1 MGIAAIAN
9 DYWEQSYKSAVGK
22 ESVPGVDKTESFGQ
36 TMQAETEK
44 KCPYSFLAKDGVIQ
58 YNGVTFVCDYN
69 QNAITLGNM
78 YEKNKVLRIS
88 LPSGGSLHVNIDNI
102 DALARAAD
110 MFTPADLNAIMRA
123 IHEYNHCTRKRLE
136 IEEEKSESPEEL
148 AEESETP
155 DVEQEAHLSVN
166 SVDPEKNSLIQ
177 SISERRQELFYKLL
191 NNDTQ
196 VKIRIGREEM
206 TIKEWDKLM
215 DRVDK
220 ELENI
225 HEALLEKEEK
235 QAEKE
240 KEEKIRKLFEER
252 KTAEERVNVYLDA

>member
-1 MGIAAIAN
+1 MGIAAIAS
-9 DYWEQSYKSAVGK
+9 DQAAQPFKSVYGK
-22 ESVPGVDKTESFGQ
+22 EVSFEVKETEKFGSVLNDE
-36 TMQAETEK
+36 MEK
-44 KCPYSFLAKDGVIQ
+44 KCPYSFLAKDGIIE
-58 YNGVTFVCDYN
+58 YNGVVFECDYS

-148 AEESETP
+148 AEESETL
-155 DVEQEAHLSVN
+155 DAEQEAHLSVN

-215 DRVDK
+215 ERINK

-225 HEALLEKEEK
+225 HESLKEKEEK
-235 QAEKE
+235 QAEKD

-252 KTAEERVNVYLDA
+252 NAEGEEQSC

>member
-36 TMQAETEK
+36 TLQAETEK

-78 YEKNKVLRIS
+78 YEKDKVLRIA
-88 LPSGGSLHVNIDNI
+88 LPSGGSLHVNIDKI
-102 DALARAAD
+102 DDLARAAD
-110 MFTPADLNAIMRA
+110 MFTPEDLNAIMRA

-136 IEEEKSESPEEL
+136 IEEEKVEEP
-148 AEESETP
+148 AEAAAESETP
-155 DVEQEAHLSVN
+155 DVEKDIEE
-166 SVDPEKNSLIQ
+166 DENSLVSQINAF
-177 SISERRQELFYKLL
+177 RTELYYKLI
-191 NNDTQ
+191 NNETEI
-196 VKIRIGREEM
+196 KIRIGSQEM
-206 TIKEWDKLM
+206 SLKEWDKLM

-225 HEALLEKEEK
+225 HEALLEKEKK

-252 KTAEERVNVYLDA
+252 NNANGLTDIYQRLS